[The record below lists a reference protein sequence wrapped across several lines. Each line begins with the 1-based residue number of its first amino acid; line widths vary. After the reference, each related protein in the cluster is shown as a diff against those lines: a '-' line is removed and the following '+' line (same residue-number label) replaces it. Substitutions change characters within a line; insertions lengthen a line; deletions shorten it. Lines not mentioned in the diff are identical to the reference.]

1 MHTLVT
7 FGSTL
12 LWMELLMG
20 PNFPLPQPV
29 YNRIL
34 FDLPRPDLHL
44 IRPSLKPVQ
53 LVPGQVLI
61 EQGQP
66 AEYVYFLENGVIAVL
81 AKYPGGKA
89 SVQVAMIG
97 REGFVG
103 GQALLDADVLTST
116 SAVVQFPGPA
126 LRMTVRD
133 LHVFMGQ
140 SCEFRQRC
148 LTAVAAQMSQ
158 IMETSASNACDSLA
172 VRCARWL
179 LMVHDRVGDELVVT
193 HEALSTMLGVR
204 RSGVTVTLTALQ
216 EETLIYVQRGRI
228 TILDRA
234 GLERAASM
242 AQLAQSAGWMKPSRS
257 LNGIIMVEGA

>member
-1 MHTLVT
+1 
-7 FGSTL
+7 
-12 LWMELLMG
+12 MG
-20 PNFPLPQPV
+20 PNFLLHQPVRNEILLDLPQ
-29 YNRIL
+29 
-34 FDLPRPDLHL
+34 PDLHL
-44 IRPSLKPVQ
+44 IRPLLKPARV
-53 LVPGQVLI
+53 VPGQVLV

-66 AEYVYFLENGVIAVL
+66 AEHIYFIEDGVISLL
-81 AKYPGGKA
+81 AEFPGGKA

-103 GQALLDADVLTST
+103 GQAVLDADVLTST
-116 SAVVQFPGPA
+116 SAVVQIPGPA
-126 LRMTVRD
+126 LRMTVQD
-133 LHVFMGQ
+133 LHNFMDR
-140 SCEFRQRC
+140 SSDFRQLC

-158 IMETSASNACDSLA
+158 IMQTSASNACDSLA

-216 EETLIYVQRGRI
+216 EEALIHVQRGRI

-234 GLERAASM
+234 GLERAARM
-242 AQLAQSAGWMKPSRS
+242 APLAPRARWMEPAGSTD
-257 LNGIIMVEGA
+257 LNLTEGA